1 MQGTDGAPVPP
12 VRKQV
17 SKDSLQGVPE
27 SPTKKMAPVEE
38 LMTAVTS
45 TAGMLEAFPGME
57 LRRRGASPPT

>member
-1 MQGTDGAPVPP
+1 VQGTDSAPIPP

-17 SKDSLQGVPE
+17 SKDSLQSMPE

-45 TAGMLEAFPGME
+45 SGLLLEAYPGME
-57 LRRRGASPPT
+57 LRHRGASPPV